1 MKKQFQQSKFISQAY
16 KKKNRGKRKREK
28 MTKSIFKK
36 MKKIHLVFYTQI
48 NINSKEIRILSLA
61 L

>member
-1 MKKQFQQSKFISQAY
+1 
-16 KKKNRGKRKREK
+16 
-28 MTKSIFKK
+28 MTKSIFQK

-48 NINSKEIRILSLA
+48 NINSKKIRILPPA

>member
-1 MKKQFQQSKFISQAY
+1 
-16 KKKNRGKRKREK
+16 